1 MNARRLLRDSPDL
14 RRLVGSSTVSLL
26 GSSAT
31 AVALPL
37 TAVTVL
43 HATPWQMGLLSASGL
58 LPNLLF
64 ALPAGIWLSRRPL
77 RRVLVTTDLAQALLV
92 AAVPVLAALDVLA
105 VWQLAVVVVLAG
117 TCSLLDAVAAES
129 LTAAVVPRADL
140 LTANGLRALSS
151 STVGTGGNAV
161 AGVLVSLL
169 TAPFVL
175 VVDAV
180 SFVVSAL
187 WRRRLSVD
195 GRVVSPGP
203 VEREPL
209 RRLAARGA
217 AVLWHEP
224 ALRWTTLAA
233 TAGALAGAV
242 QNVVLVLFLVRELHL
257 PDVGVG
263 LVVALAGAA
272 GVVGALVGP
281 AVTARCGSGRT
292 FLLGM
297 LLTGLAGLV
306 LAAATGPSAV
316 VLALLVAGQAL
327 RGLGPALFGMNQQ
340 TLRQTLVPTEHL
352 PQALATWRLLV
363 HGVQPVGAVL
373 GGVLGVAVGLR
384 WTLVAG
390 SVLLLLATAAATRPL
405 VRVSPE
411 R

>member
-1 MNARRLLRDSPDL
+1 MRARLLLRESPDFRRLL
-14 RRLVGSSTVSLL
+14 GSSTVSLL
-26 GSSAT
+26 GSSTT

-43 HATPWQMGLLSASGL
+43 QASPWQMGLLSAGGL

-64 ALPAGIWLSRRPL
+64 ALPAGVWLSRRPL
-77 RRVLVTTDLAQALLV
+77 RRVLVATDLAQAVLS
-92 AAVPVLAALDVLA
+92 AAVPVLAVLDVLRL
-105 VWQLAVVVVLAG
+105 WQLGVVVVLAG
-117 TCSLLDAVAAES
+117 TCSLFDAVAAES
-129 LTAAVVPRADL
+129 LTPAVVPRADL

-151 STVGTGGNAV
+151 STVGTSGNAV
-161 AGVLVSLL
+161 AGLLVSLL
-169 TAPFVL
+169 TAPL
-175 VVDAV
+175 ALLVDAV

-187 WRRRLSVD
+187 WRRRLTVD
-195 GRVVSPGP
+195 GRTASSGP

-209 RRLAARGA
+209 RRLAARGVT
-217 AVLWHEP
+217 VLWREP

-242 QNVVLVLFLVRELHL
+242 QNVVLVLFLARELHL

-263 LVVALAGAA
+263 LVVAVAGAA
-272 GVVGALVGP
+272 GIVGALVGP
-281 AVTARCGSGRT
+281 AVTTRCGSGRT

-306 LAAATGPSAV
+306 LAAATGPWAV
-316 VLALLVAGQAL
+316 VVALLVAGQAL
-327 RGLGPALFGMNQQ
+327 RGVGPAFFGMNQQ
-340 TLRQTLVPTEHL
+340 TLRQTLVPAEHL

-363 HGVQPVGAVL
+363 HGVQPVGALV
-373 GGVLGVAVGLR
+373 GGVLGAAVGLR

-405 VRVSPE
+405 VGPPPR